1 MNLHQSLSYMIAD
14 YQRQRENIERS
25 QMRKTAYIGLSLGF
39 SSEVMQA
46 KESQVKYCKWWKK
59 KATHLKQYIHQ
70 NYPLKVKKE
79 MKTFSDKN

>member
-25 QMRKTAYIGLSLGF
+25 QMRKTAYIGLSPGF

-46 KESQVKYCKWWKK
+46 KESQVKYCK
-59 KATHLKQYIHQ
+59 
-70 NYPLKVKKE
+70 
-79 MKTFSDKN
+79 